1 MKTRLKHIAVII
13 IPLFL
18 AAITLHTYAKQTRAL
33 PPTYT
38 FGVVPQQSGS
48 KLSRLWSPILQYL
61 ENETGYHLRFATAR
75 NIPTFEKR
83 LSVGKYDIAYMN
95 PYHYTEY
102 HDVSGYQAFA
112 RAKDKRLKGILVV
125 HKDSAFK
132 SLEDLEDQELAFPS
146 HAFAANLVP
155 RAYFKQLDTSV
166 TPKYVASHDSVYRN
180 VAKGRYPAG
189 GGVMRTFKNTAP
201 EYRDQLRVLWTS
213 DGYTPH
219 AFASHPRVPQAV
231 VEKIQQAMLK
241 MTKEPAGHKLL
252 KSIRLKGIEPGRDS
266 DWNDVRALELN

>member
-1 MKTRLKHIAVII
+1 MKTRLQNIAII
-13 IPLFL
+13 VIPLFL
-18 AAITLHTYAKQTRAL
+18 AAVTVHTHAKQATPA

-61 ENETGYHLRFATAR
+61 ENETGYHLRFATTR

-83 LSVGKYDIAYMN
+83 LSTGKYDIVYMN

-102 HDVSGYQAFA
+102 HSMSGYHAFA
-112 RAKDKRLKGILVV
+112 KAKDKRLKGILVV
-125 HKDSAFK
+125 HKDSAVK
-132 SLEDLEDQELAFPS
+132 SLKDLEDEELAFPS

-155 RAYFKQLDTSV
+155 RAHFNQLGTSV
-166 TPKYVASHDSVYRN
+166 TPKYLSSHDSVYRN
-180 VAKGRYPAG
+180 VAKRRYPAG

-201 EYRDQLRVLWTS
+201 EWRDQLRVLWKS

-219 AFASHPRVPQAV
+219 AFASHPRVPQEV
-231 VEKIQQAMLK
+231 VERIQQAMLK
-241 MTKEPAGHKLL
+241 MNQDAAGKRLL
-252 KSIRLKGIEPGRDS
+252 KSIRLKGIESGSDG
-266 DWNDVRALELN
+266 DWNDVRALDLN